1 MTKKKKPPGSYT
13 NFPVLLHVA
22 ADGTAS
28 WLNGAA
34 SYEEAIGIVSQKQN
48 YCMQAIREKEAREQ
62 FDVFTSRV
70 VEKRKEEMNL
80 IDLEAKFGERARVMS
95 KDGQMVKCIA
105 NTLGITIRE
114 ARILVKEGR

>member
-13 NFPVLLHVA
+13 DFPVLLHVA

-114 ARILVKEGR
+114 TRILVKEVR

>member
-28 WLNGAA
+28 WLNGAS
-34 SYEEAIGIVSQKQN
+34 SYEEAISEVSQKQN
-48 YCMQAIREKEAREQ
+48 YSMQASREKEAREQ
-62 FDVFTSRV
+62 FREFTARAT
-70 VEKRKEEMNL
+70 EKKNREMNL